1 MTQKIV
7 QIVPR
12 LPPETDGVGDYSLML
27 AQQLRQDYQIETHFL
42 VFQPPIQK
50 TTMIDGFLVT
60 NIPNPDSES
69 LASVLP
75 TDINNIILQYS
86 NYPYLKGKLDAPF
99 WLARGL
105 ELSCQQRQL
114 NLITM
119 FHELPTLK
127 WKKIRLLNPLQ
138 YYLSLR
144 LAKIS
149 HQLITNNSQFQKI
162 LQQGLKRPVSCLPNF
177 STIGEPQ
184 LVTPLSQRKNQLVI
198 FGSTNRGRVYQNSL
212 PKLLKFCHQFG
223 INTIYDVGRPLNLKD
238 NYDFGS
244 LNLQEMG
251 FQPAEIVSKVLLDSK
266 ICCFDYTRF
275 PKNLAKSTVFA
286 AAAAHGLVPLSTE
299 DNDSEADGLE
309 NQQHYL
315 VLEQQLKE
323 GKTDQWPTI
332 ADNAYKW
339 YSEHNLRKNS
349 QVFAS
354 YLFPLSNNNRRSQ
367 M

>member
-1 MTQKIV
+1 MSQKIV

-42 VFQPPIQK
+42 VFQPPIK
-50 TTMIDGFLVT
+50 KIAMIDGFLVT

-69 LASVLP
+69 LASILP
-75 TDINNIILQYS
+75 RDINNIILQYS

-162 LQQGLKRPVSCLPNF
+162 IQQGLKRLVSCLPNF
-177 STIGEPQ
+177 STIGEPE
-184 LVTPLSQRKNQLVI
+184 LVTPLSQRKKQIVI
-198 FGSTNRGRVYQNSL
+198 FGSTDRGRVYQNSL

-223 INTIYDVGRPLNLKD
+223 LKTILDIGRPLNLKD
-238 NYDFGS
+238 NYDFGEI
-244 LNLQEMG
+244 NLQEMG
-251 FQPAEIVSKVLLDSK
+251 FQPAKIVSKLLLDSQFLG
-266 ICCFDYTRF
+266 FDYTRF
-275 PKNLAKSTVFA
+275 PGNLAKSTVFA
-286 AAAAHGLVPLSTE
+286 AAAAHGLVPLTTE
-299 DNDSEADGLE
+299 DNYSQADGLE
-309 NQQHYL
+309 KNQHYL
-315 VLEQQLKE
+315 VLSPQLTE
-323 GKTDQWPTI
+323 FNTNQGQTI

-339 YSEHNLRKNS
+339 YSQHNLQENT
-349 QVFAS
+349 QVFTS
-354 YLFPLSNNNRRSQ
+354 YLKMDYSPTTHK
-367 M
+367 